1 MKIQESKTVLALSRS
16 SPGAGSV
23 HIHRGTL
30 SDEDM
35 REQDVLI
42 RKKYDDIRCKSYSIM
57 TRKLL
62 VLPSWDQS
70 LQEPIKLHG
79 VQLGNRILFTGNK
92 HSFQQREAWRVEEFS
107 MDCARCCT
115 FQQVQN
121 HKACDPRALCALFIN
136 QNADVSRWIH
146 LITPKNSNRVS
157 ISLSQLKER
166 NYEERESGN
175 LSNIPYKL

>member
-62 VLPSWDQS
+62 VLPS
-70 LQEPIKLHG
+70 
-79 VQLGNRILFTGNK
+79 
-92 HSFQQREAWRVEEFS
+92 
-107 MDCARCCT
+107 
-115 FQQVQN
+115 
-121 HKACDPRALCALFIN
+121 
-136 QNADVSRWIH
+136 
-146 LITPKNSNRVS
+146 
-157 ISLSQLKER
+157 
-166 NYEERESGN
+166 
-175 LSNIPYKL
+175 